1 MVANEGCR
9 LEECVSER
17 FCEMFDC
24 SIMEHRTHFQE
35 QNVTI
40 EQQFKQNADRTCE
53 NVRMLTQFSG
63 RRSDSQIAIGS
74 HNSRNEKRGDQHAK
88 RTNQSAKI
96 NSHCEPRKKGRI
108 SVSRFRSTIHPATAS
123 TGPISAKLPD
133 RHFELSATT

>member
-1 MVANEGCR
+1 MRDVDWRNAFR
-9 LEECVSER
+9 R
-17 FCEMFDC
+17 DFAKC
-24 SIMEHRTHFQE
+24 SIVQIMEHRNSFSRTKCH
-35 QNVTI
+35 NRTTI
-40 EQQFKQNADRTCE
+40 QQNADRTCE